1 MKHILL
7 TGGPTNEYIDEV
19 MKITNMSTGS
29 LTLSLAETALRKGDQ
44 VTAVLT
50 NSVLLTENFA
60 KISDDPNF
68 KVIPIETTQEMY
80 DALKAES
87 QNHYDVVIHASAVGD
102 YKPEFTFRME
112 ELADKLAEYVYH
124 RESDLKNIDVYYNSD
139 RRDEYIKKISSEILD
154 IMEAGDYKVD
164 NSSKISSY
172 EPNLTVKL
180 TLTTKIIANLR
191 SWFTDATLIGCKL
204 LENVTKDHLIEVATN
219 LCKKNDMDYI
229 MANDLAMLRD
239 GQPVRFLCTKDGYTG
254 IELNGEGP
262 ALLDYAAEE
271 WF

>member
-7 TGGPTNEYIDEV
+7 TGGPTNEYVDEV

-29 LTLSLAETALRKGDQ
+29 LTISLAKTALAQGDQ
-44 VTAVLT
+44 VTIVVT
-50 NSVLLTENFA
+50 NSVLLTQYYAEIKDN
-60 KISDDPNF
+60 PNL
-68 KVIPIETTQEMY
+68 KTVAIETTQDMY
-80 DALKAES
+80 DALEAEAV
-87 QNHYDVVIHASAVGD
+87 NHYDTIIHASAVGD

-112 ELADKLAEYVYH
+112 DLAEKLSDYVVERVDYGANEGRLSTLFKPDKL
-124 RESDLKNIDVYYNSD
+124 REEIYADLMA
-139 RRDEYIKKISSEILD
+139 
-154 IMEAGDYKVD
+154 IMEKGDYRVD

-191 SWFTDATLIGCKL
+191 RWFPDATLIGCKL
-204 LENVTKDHLIEVATN
+204 LENVTKEHLLEVATN

-229 MANDLAMLRD
+229 MANDLALLRN
-239 GQPVRFLCTKDGYTG
+239 GQPIRFLVTQDGYTG
-254 IELNGEGP
+254 LELNGDGP
-262 ALLDYAAEE
+262 DLLDYAAKE

>member
-19 MKITNMSTGS
+19 MKITNMSTGG
-29 LTLSLAETALRKGDQ
+29 LTLSLAKTALSKGDK
-44 VTAVLT
+44 VTIVVT
-50 NSVLLTENFA
+50 NSVLLTASYAEIA
-60 KISDDPNF
+60 KDPNL
-68 KVIPIETTQEMY
+68 KTVAIETTQDMY

-87 QNHYDVVIHASAVGD
+87 QNHYDIVIHASAVGD

-112 ELADKLAEYVYH
+112 ELADKLAEYIYN
-124 RESDLKNIDVYYNSD
+124 RESERKNTNGYYRPENKND
-139 RRDEYIKKISSEILD
+139 YIRKTSSELLS

-204 LENVTKDHLIEVATN
+204 LEDVTKDHLIEVASN

-229 MANDLAMLRD
+229 MANDLAMLRN
-239 GQPVRFLCTKDGYTG
+239 GQPVRFLCTKEGYTG
-254 IELNGEGP
+254 IELNGSGP
-262 ALLDYAAEE
+262 ALLDYAAKE